1 MRQAR
6 AACAPRWPDLGA
18 SDLSLPPFLPLRDEG
33 ESSVTSGGCEVSRRR
48 CGCQAPV
55 WHLLP

>member
-55 WHLLP
+55 